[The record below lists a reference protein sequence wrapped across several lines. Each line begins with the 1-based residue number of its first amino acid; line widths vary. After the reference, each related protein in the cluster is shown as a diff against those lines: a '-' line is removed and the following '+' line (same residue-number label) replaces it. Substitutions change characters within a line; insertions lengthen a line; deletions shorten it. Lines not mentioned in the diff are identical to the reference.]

1 MTNFLIGYYLLLGT
15 IFYVELKYLLPHN
28 ARFIMSKPEVSSS
41 QSGDD
46 VGYLLYND
54 VDRFLNII
62 DL

>member
-46 VGYLLYND
+46 TGYLLYND
-54 VDRFLNII
+54 VDKFLNII